1 MQFFQTFH
9 LFLFLFIYFE
19 KTYWK
24 DSYNK
29 MLIIFILKKK
39 KEKNITKQRIWNE
52 FVQLNCLNVRNT
64 LVKIRIA
71 KVIDIYHPS

>member
-1 MQFFQTFH
+1 MQFFHTFH

>member
-39 KEKNITKQRIWNE
+39 KEKNITKQRIWNK